1 MPDASPAA
9 SPSELPLPTPRL
21 VMFDLDYTLLRPSDQ
36 FEAPGYVRTG
46 ARFGLRL
53 DAARWPQAERAA
65 YAAVKER
72 RRQTGEAHDDA
83 LLEVIAGAVIEGLG
97 GGDPGGVAATV
108 AAIATAWS
116 RAENF
121 GLYDDVL
128 PCLRTLRDSAVRAAL
143 VSNALGHSL
152 EEVVAHFALDGLICA
167 SVSSAD
173 VGVVKPAAAMFETML
188 TRLDVA
194 PEAAV
199 MVGDSVE
206 DDVKGALACGCR
218 AILLDRGGRAV
229 GAPLPRIES
238 LAELPAALG
247 L

>member
-1 MPDASPAA
+1 
-9 SPSELPLPTPRL
+9 
-21 VMFDLDYTLLRPSDQ
+21 MFDLDYTLLRPSDE

-72 RRQTGEAHDDA
+72 RAQTGEAHDDG
-83 LLEVIAGAVIEGLG
+83 LLEVIARAVIGGLG
-97 GGDPGGVAATV
+97 GDDPAAVT
-108 AAIATAWS
+108 AAVGAVREAWS

-128 PCLRTLRDSAVRAAL
+128 PCLRRLRDAGLRMAL
-143 VSNALGHSL
+143 VSNALGHGL
-152 EEVVAHFALDGLICA
+152 EEVVVHFALDEFIEA
-167 SVSSAD
+167 TVSSAQ
-173 VGVVKPAAAMFETML
+173 VGVVKPAPAMFAHML
-188 TRLDVA
+188 RRLDVA
-194 PEAAV
+194 PADAV
-199 MVGDSVE
+199 MVGDSLE
-206 DDVKGALACGCR
+206 DDVQGAIAAGCD
-218 AILLDRGGRAV
+218 AILLDRSGRTGGTT
-229 GAPLPRIES
+229 LPRIRS